1 METTQQ
7 HYASDSQH
15 DLVGHDAVEKL
26 KSLVEGVE
34 TCFMRTNS
42 SGLGSDGVRPMGVRQ
57 VDEFGNLWFLSSLDS
72 HKNQEISTDSE
83 VELFFQG
90 SSHSEF
96 LHVKGHATLSRDP
109 AKIKELWGFLLKTW
123 FTEGEDDPR
132 ITVIK
137 VVPASAYYW
146 DTKHGAT
153 VAGIKMLIGAVVGKT
168 MDDGEQGS
176 LKV

>member
-1 METTQQ
+1 MQINQ
-7 HYASDSQH
+7 HHNDDSHH
-15 DLVGHDAVEKL
+15 DLNGHDAVEKL
-26 KSLVEGVE
+26 KSLVDGVE
-34 TCFMRTNS
+34 TCFMRTSS

-57 VDEFGNLWFLSSLDS
+57 VDEFGNLWFLSSVDS
-72 HKNQEISTDSE
+72 NKNIEISTDSS

-90 SSHSEF
+90 SSHTDF

-109 AKIKELWGFLLKTW
+109 AKIKELWGFILKTW

-153 VAGIKMLIGAVVGKT
+153 VAGIKMFMGAVLGKT
-168 MDDGEQGS
+168 LDDSEQGS
-176 LKV
+176 LTV